1 LQRQVV
7 TVLGSIPARCSCWVS
22 QTIYRFN
29 SGGCQLFFTAVNT
42 GGFRHHPRPRN
53 YILVLTAEVRPRHYI
68 MVLTAEHQVREW
80 FLVKAKLSHGAGCFD
95 NLFHSIWMLQ
105 ILLLQMLTC
114 TILTRLTS
122 DFRVKCSRASRVCLL
137 TLPCTVSALQQ
148 ISISIATIGS
158 YVCDSCFG
166 PKKRITLNSNS
177 ISLACPRT
185 PARVRRAHRPRTPAW
200 HPRASCRVAKF
211 LDRTLRCAHASL
223 AGCFYNSSTWG
234 NPMLE

>member
-1 LQRQVV
+1 MGRLTQLRFGKESLLNLQRQVV

-53 YILVLTAEVRPRHYI
+53 YIMVLTAEVRPRHYI

-137 TLPCTVSALQQ
+137 TLPCCIIQHV
-148 ISISIATIGS
+148 
-158 YVCDSCFG
+158 Y
-166 PKKRITLNSNS
+166 
-177 ISLACPRT
+177 
-185 PARVRRAHRPRTPAW
+185 
-200 HPRASCRVAKF
+200 
-211 LDRTLRCAHASL
+211 
-223 AGCFYNSSTWG
+223 
-234 NPMLE
+234 